1 MKRKLFFIGTLI
13 ACLPMF
19 LQANNIKIIG
29 DVRVDSK
36 DVSQSDNTATLKFT
50 VEWENSWRDEFNYD
64 AAYVFLKYKVN
75 AAGKQWHHLYV
86 MNDCSVNTN
95 GYDILM
101 SNSSGTANKNEG
113 FFLYRS
119 GKGYDKSSIE
129 VTVKWDFTSNSDEVL
144 TYKQFHD
151 GDVFVSAMAVEMVYI
166 PRGAFRIGDTKS
178 TKTFRNQR
186 VTIPADMDILSNT
199 KYTYTSL
206 GQTEEDTK
214 NANPPEFA
222 ANRIDDP
229 ESQKTADANS
239 LYANAWK
246 GSATTGDWWQVTF
259 DEPKTIQNIA
269 IEGVTGHIP
278 TAWRLE
284 GRRGTAGQ
292 WTNVYPGT
300 GNGDAPGTDWA
311 VGSYRT
317 YPATKALK
325 VKETNNAYDQYRI
338 FIVSSEAVPVIK
350 NVAMTVEDIFQ
361 KVDNSIVVYK
371 DQTFISPQFGLWSAD
386 TDPQWE
392 TKQYTLATY
401 PNGYPA
407 FFTMKYEVTQEQ
419 WVGFLNK
426 LTLSQQRART
436 IGSALESVK
445 PGEYVYGPLR
455 TKPSARNGI
464 VLASIG
470 ENGEPDVF
478 ANNLDGDENYAQN
491 GDGQT
496 IACNFLNAGDMLA
509 YADWTGLRPLTEME
523 YEKMS
528 RKPFPANP
536 AWKEY
541 AWNTNADFKGVT
553 ALQGEGTVSEKPDAQ
568 SNVNAGKKL
577 KGPLR
582 SGAFA
587 AQRGGQTIAGSS
599 FWGVLE
605 LSGNVAEIYYNA
617 NTEGRVFQGKADIDH
632 GNGTIAANGDAD
644 VRNAQWPVSKDAF
657 CLRGGS
663 YESSPDEVTTSDR
676 TKNWHLYASND
687 ECGTVKD
694 STAGFR
700 LGRTAPVLSVKSEV
714 ILENGQTTA
723 SATAYDTI
731 CSRDRYTIKG
741 KIPAE
746 ITGAYR
752 VGWFISS
759 NKGESWDLIEGEEEP
774 SLTVPELVSD
784 NMWEDVYKEYW
795 FERRV
800 FSNTYDG
807 VVSNPVKIRV
817 INSKVYLSAVRD
829 TVDVYD
835 HSNGIQLTVR
845 QDANISWNWYNPANG
860 NLTPLS
866 TNPDYI
872 LKANKTHL
880 HFFRYAD
887 FTKQKDGGEE
897 KVVILTDFQ
906 DGQCMTVDTIR
917 VYVVKQPIEQDNV
930 TLNTAQGDV
939 VNPFTCGNILVDN
952 EGGRQDRYKTVKI
965 GNRCWFAE
973 NMKRTDKGICY
984 NNDNRNCAK
993 YGRYYNWDETM
1004 GGRVFSEMVQ
1014 GICPKG
1020 WHVPSYQEWQNL
1032 IATGALNLKSQLRE
1046 WGGQTNYNAATVGKN
1061 TSRFSAL
1068 PGGIS
1073 SYNANT
1079 GWFTHPN
1086 GWNNIGNGAWW
1097 WTSSW
1102 SNGGWGRYWW
1112 RDYYRDDRDYP
1123 YYGNANRP
1131 YFVNLLNAGT
1141 MTNSFEPYFYNTS
1154 RRGGELSYGGDVN
1167 HFYVDFYMSVR
1178 CIRNEGIKD
1187 DQ

>member
-95 GYDILM
+95 GYDMLM

-129 VTVKWDFTSNSDEVL
+129 VTVKWDFTSNPDEVL

-151 GDVFVSAMAVEMVYI
+151 GDVFVSAMAIEMVYI

-178 TKTFRNQR
+178 TKTFQNQR

-284 GRRGTAGQ
+284 GRRGTTGQ

-338 FIVSSEAVPVIK
+338 FIASSEAVPVIK

-426 LTLSQQRART
+426 LTLAQQRART

-528 RKPFPANP
+528 RKPFPAHP

-599 FWGVLE
+599 FWGILE
-605 LSGNVAEIYYNA
+605 LSGNIAEIYYNA

-632 GNGTIAANGDAD
+632 GNGTIAANGDTD
-644 VRNAQWPVSKDAF
+644 VRNVQWPVSKDAF

-663 YESSPDEVTTSDR
+663 YDSSPDEVTTSDR

-741 KIPAE
+741 KIPTE

-752 VGWFISS
+752 VAWFISA

-845 QDANISWNWYNPANG
+845 QDANISWSWFNPANG

-866 TNPDYI
+866 MDPEYVV
-872 LKANKTHL
+872 KANKIHL

-897 KVVILTDFQ
+897 KVVVISDFQ
-906 DGQCMTVDTIR
+906 NGQCRTVDTIR
-917 VYVVKQPIEQDNV
+917 VYVVKKPIEQDNV
-930 TLNTAQGDV
+930 TVATGA

-952 EGGRQDRYKTVKI
+952 ENGRQDRYKTVKI
-965 GNRCWFAE
+965 GGRCWFAE
-973 NMKRTDKGICY
+973 NLKRSDKGICY
-984 NNDNRNCAK
+984 NGSSTYCDI
-993 YGRYYNWDETM
+993 YGRMYSWTDAVGAWNNVAT
-1004 GGRVFSEMVQ
+1004 GIQ

-1020 WHVPSYQEWQNL
+1020 WHVPTTTEWNSVISSGGGIQK
-1032 IATGALNLKSQLRE
+1032 LKSQLNY
-1046 WGGQTNYNAATVGKN
+1046 WGGGQGGYNSTIGTNE
-1061 TSRFSAL
+1061 SRFSAL
-1068 PGGIS
+1068 PGGVQ
-1073 SYNANT
+1073 SYNQNT
-1079 GWFTHPN
+1079 GYFPTPN
-1086 GWNNIGNGAWW
+1086 GAHSITSGIWW
-1097 WTSSW
+1097 WTSTYTTTNW
-1102 SNGGWGRYWW
+1102 GKNTGNCDWNGSSYSGCWMSGNLPHYVNMNNALSSTNSYVPYFQNGSYRGG
-1112 RDYYRDDRDYP
+1112 YYS
-1123 YYGNANRP
+1123 YGNDI
-1131 YFVNLLNAGT
+1131 T
-1141 MTNSFEPYFYNTS
+1141 
-1154 RRGGELSYGGDVN
+1154 
-1167 HFYVDFYMSVR
+1167 HFYEDFYMYIR
-1178 CIRNEGIKD
+1178 CIRNEGIAG